1 MFVLYKL
8 ILFTY
13 LRDRKESLFSLLCE
27 RIYCHTLF
35 NVVEESVNKV
45 RAFYENLRNFAAM
58 FKNMILYKK
67 VSKYSIQK

>member
-1 MFVLYKL
+1 MEKKACFLYCARE
-8 ILFTY
+8 I
-13 LRDRKESLFSLLCE
+13 
-27 RIYCHTLF
+27 IVIPF

-45 RAFYENLRNFAAM
+45 RAFYENFRNFAAM